1 MWIVYIRDM
10 DFSEL
15 LDEFIAEIKQKL
27 NNRPSKS
34 LGYLNLLEYCRK
46 IFNFDFNSV
55 ALALKFS
62 YSDKQIV
69 RLKSENAELKK
80 RCLALEES
88 LKDTKKDLLTT
99 ITKWD
104 DTVNRLHNAYNEL
117 YKTRAI

>member
-1 MWIVYIRDM
+1 M
-10 DFSEL
+10 
-15 LDEFIAEIKQKL
+15 
-27 NNRPSKS
+27 
-34 LGYLNLLEYCRK
+34 LESCRK

-62 YSDKQIV
+62 YSDKWIV

-88 LKDTKKDLLTT
+88 LKDTKKDVLTT

-104 DTVNRLHNAYNEL
+104 DTVNGLHNAYNEL